1 VVEAVVVADG
11 YTTIGMA
18 SALDPAVKRRAAYMV
33 TLQRP
38 NDVQRRLLL
47 SDLLEGVALNGDEL
61 NHLVA
66 LTGPIDKRDFGYTY
80 SDLRQRL
87 VPEAVILAVTYDMP
101 LSYKILAEAAK
112 RVSPTRPFAQEGEG
126 EAA

>member
-1 VVEAVVVADG
+1 L
-11 YTTIGMA
+11 
-18 SALDPAVKRRAAYMV
+18 SALDPAVKRRAAYIV

-38 NDVQRRLLL
+38 NEAQRRLLL
-47 SDLLEGVALNGDEL
+47 SELLEGVALTGDEL

-66 LTGPIDKRDFGYTY
+66 LTGPTDERDFGYTY

-87 VPEAVILAVTYDMP
+87 VPEAVILAVTYNVP
-101 LSYKILAEAAK
+101 LSYKVLAEAAK
-112 RVSPTRPFAQEGEG
+112 RVLPTRPFAQEV